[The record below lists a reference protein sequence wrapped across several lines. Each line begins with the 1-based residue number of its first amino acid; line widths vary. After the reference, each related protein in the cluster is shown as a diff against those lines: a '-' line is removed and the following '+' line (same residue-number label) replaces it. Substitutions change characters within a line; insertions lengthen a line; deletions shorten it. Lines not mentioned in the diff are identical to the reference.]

1 MVVLRFL
8 RIVEEGFGPSM
19 EKRGLLY
26 RWIVFRVT
34 ILIP

>member
-19 EKRGLLY
+19 EKGGCYIGGQFFGLPY
-26 RWIVFRVT
+26 
-34 ILIP
+34 